1 MQTDPADYCRRLTQ
15 ESGSSFYYPLLFLPK
30 KKREALYA
38 IYAFCR
44 HSDDIV
50 DESRDPVE
58 ARKNLDAWREELE
71 RAYGGTPHHPISRQL
86 QNMLPDYSIPKNYF
100 EQLILGMEMDLLPRR
115 YENFEELYLY
125 CYRVA
130 SVVGLACIEVFGY
143 SHPQVKEY
151 AIAQGVAFQLTNIVR
166 DLREDMERDRIY
178 LPQDE
183 MKRFGYSE
191 ADLFR
196 MDYNDAFIA
205 LMRHQCE
212 RAKGYYRKAA
222 SLLWKPDRPNLVVS
236 EIMRSIYEGILLK
249 IEANRYNV
257 FQTRISLTASRKLFL
272 ALSTWWACRNP
283 GPR

>member
-1 MQTDPADYCRRLTQ
+1 MQTDPADYCRRLTK

-30 KKREALYA
+30 KKRESLYA

-50 DESRDPVE
+50 DEALDPVE

-71 RAYGGTPHHPISRQL
+71 RAYGGTPHHPITRQL
-86 QNMLPDYSIPKNYF
+86 QNILPDYPIPKIYF
-100 EQLILGMEMDLLPRR
+100 EQLILGMEMDLQPRR
-115 YENFEELYLY
+115 YESFEDLYLY

-151 AIAQGVAFQLTNIVR
+151 AIAQGVAFQLTNIAR
-166 DLREDMERDRIY
+166 DLREDMDRDRIY
-178 LPQDE
+178 LPLDE

-191 ADLFR
+191 ADLFSKT
-196 MDYNDAFIA
+196 YNDSFVA

-212 RAKGYYRKAA
+212 RAKGYYTKAA
-222 SLLWKPDRPNLVVS
+222 SLVWKPDRPNLVVS
-236 EIMRSIYEGILLK
+236 EIMRSIYEEILLK
-249 IEANRYNV
+249 IEANRYDV
-257 FQTRISLTASRKLFL
+257 FRTRISIPAPRKLFL
-272 ALSTWWACRNP
+272 ALSTWRACRRP
-283 GPR
+283 